1 MLYSA
6 AISSEPML
14 ELFKSTDLVTI
25 KSVLPNIEELGTFCV
40 TGLEASGFWG
50 ATDASLPIYKQGSRR
65 VQVALYTWARPTV
78 NLTWLTALQKIA
90 LI

>member
-6 AISSEPML
+6 AVSSEPML
-14 ELFKSTDLVTI
+14 KLFKSTDLVTI
-25 KSVLPNIEELGTFCV
+25 KSILPNIEELGTFCL

-65 VQVALYTWARPTV
+65 APVVLYTSDRPTV
-78 NLTWLTALQKIA
+78 NLTWLSALQKIA
-90 LI
+90 VI